1 MACKGHCRCKQIVI
15 NLQTGNLIFTILQDV
30 KVKNKGVLGMEEF
43 VIEGGIPLQGTVTPS
58 GNKNAA
64 LPLLA
69 ACLLTEEPVVLR
81 NIPQIRDVLAMRRLL
96 ESLGSSIEELDANS
110 WRITTRNL
118 TTAHLDP
125 ELCRRIRASILI
137 AGPVVA
143 RTGSLQLPPPG
154 GDVIGRRRLDTHILA
169 LRGLGATIKYDRVFD
184 ISAKELRGA
193 DILLDEASVTATE
206 NAVMAAVLAKG
217 ETKLRNAASEP
228 HVQELCQFLNVLG
241 AQIQGIGSNTL
252 HITGVQ
258 KLQGGEFTIGPD
270 LLEVVSY
277 IGAAVVTRGSIR
289 IHNAGV
295 QYLEMINQVFHRL
308 GVHWQV
314 EGNDLIVPSDQ
325 PLNVMSDLDG
335 ALPEIKT
342 NVWPAFPTDLTSIAI
357 TVATQTSGSVLFHDW
372 MFSGRMY
379 FTDKLVGMGAR
390 IILCDPY
397 RCLVQGPTQLY
408 GEKLESPDIR
418 AGMALLLASLA
429 AKGQS
434 KIRNIVQIERGYER
448 VDEKLKSL
456 GANIRRA
463 SE

>member
-1 MACKGHCRCKQIVI
+1 
-15 NLQTGNLIFTILQDV
+15 
-30 KVKNKGVLGMEEF
+30 MEEF
-43 VIEGGIPLQGTVTPS
+43 LIEGGVPLSGEVTPS

-69 ACLLTEEPVVLR
+69 ACLLTAEPVTLH
-81 NIPQIRDVLAMRRLL
+81 NIPQIRDVFAMRKLI
-96 ESLGSSIEELDANS
+96 ESVGAQVEELDSNT
-110 WRITTRNL
+110 WRITSREIF
-118 TTAHLDP
+118 ASHLDP
-125 ELCRRIRASILI
+125 DLCRRIRASILL
-137 AGPVVA
+137 AGPVLA
-143 RTGSLQLPPPG
+143 RTGGIKLPPPG

-169 LRGLGATIKYDRVFD
+169 LRALGASVTYNRVFD
-184 ISAKELRGA
+184 IEAKQLQGA

-217 ETKLRNAASEP
+217 ETKIRNAASEP
-228 HVQELCQFLNVLG
+228 HVQELCNFLNFLG
-241 AQIQGIGSNTL
+241 AKIDGIGSNTL
-252 HITGVQ
+252 HIQGV
-258 KLQGGEFTIGPD
+258 KELHGGEFTIGPD

-295 QYLEMINQVFHRL
+295 QHLEMIQQVFHRL

-314 EGNDLIVPSDQ
+314 AGKDIIVPKEQS
-325 PLNVMSDLDG
+325 LNIISDLDG

-357 TVATQTSGSVLFHDW
+357 TVATQSFGSVLLHDW

-397 RCLVQGPTQLY
+397 RVLIQGPTQLY
-408 GEKLESPDIR
+408 AEKLESPDIR
-418 AGMALLLASLA
+418 AGMALLLAALA
-429 AKGQS
+429 AEGTS
-434 KIRNIVQIERGYER
+434 TIRNIGQIERGYER

-456 GANIRRA
+456 GARISRDF
-463 SE
+463 E